1 MGRFAEE
8 LGDEQPR
15 ATTGPG
21 TLNAGT
27 KLYVGPPPQAVS
39 EPLLNCVREVS
50 RGAVSISAAYAF
62 IMAVGD
68 DEPTLSIGLH
78 FDFKPNPQELEQL
91 FSRIGRHMRP
101 LLPEKNF
108 VDLLPLYP
116 SNILAIAVRD
126 TVEPFYRRRV
136 Q

>member
-1 MGRFAEE
+1 MGRLSEDLQE
-8 LGDEQPR
+8 TQPR
-15 ATTGPG
+15 ATGPRA
-21 TLNAGT
+21 LNAGT
-27 KLYVGPPPQAVS
+27 KLYVGPPAEAVA

-50 RGAVSISAAYAF
+50 RSDVSISAAYVF
-62 IMAVGD
+62 TMAVGD

-78 FDFKPNPQELEQL
+78 FDFKPNPQELQRV
-91 FSRIGRHMRP
+91 FAQIGRRMRP

-116 SNILAIAVRD
+116 TNILAIAVRD
-126 TVEPFYRRRV
+126 TVKPFYRRRV

>member
-1 MGRFAEE
+1 MSRLSEE
-8 LGDEQPR
+8 TR
-15 ATTGPG
+15 ATGSG
-21 TLNAGT
+21 TRNAGT
-27 KLYVGPPPQAVS
+27 KLYVGPPSEAIA

-50 RGAVSISAAYAF
+50 RCDVSISAAYAF
-62 IMAVGD
+62 TMAVGD

-78 FDFKPNPQELEQL
+78 FDFKPNPQELERV
-91 FSRIGRHMRP
+91 FSQIGRRMRP

-116 SNILAIAVRD
+116 TNILSIAVRD
-126 TVEPFYRRRV
+126 TVKPFYRRRV

>member
-1 MGRFAEE
+1 MGRIEE
-8 LGDEQPR
+8 EQP
-15 ATTGPG
+15 TGSQ

-27 KLYVGPPPQAVS
+27 KLYVGPPPETVA

-50 RGAVSISAAYAF
+50 RSDVSISAAYAF
-62 IMAVGD
+62 TMALGD

-78 FDFKPNPQELEQL
+78 FDSKPNAQELQRV
-91 FSRIGRHMRP
+91 FNQIGRRMRP
-101 LLPEKNF
+101 LLPEKNY

-116 SNILAIAVRD
+116 TNILSIAVRD
-126 TVEPFYRRRV
+126 TVKPFYRRRV